1 MNQRIIKF
9 YLAISIWSALLAQGC
24 AITNSP
30 GFHSGYK
37 KLPATE
43 REKIRFIPA
52 NQAIPAAGGRLIY
65 AVNAGSLLNA
75 MQPSDSTLV
84 YVWAPHC
91 HGNNCA
97 SIQSVQDICHQK
109 GYQLYVVAEYFADM
123 EQINLQPTLDKPLLA
138 INYPVYKSD
147 YCPKYTSLFEAE
159 LRQEQ
164 PLPEHLKYARFFLFK
179 GRQFVK
185 AIDTLQGT
193 KPQFLPTL
201 TLRKRS

>member
-1 MNQRIIKF
+1 MKAFYATIIS
-9 YLAISIWSALLAQGC
+9 AALLVQGC

-43 REKIRFIPA
+43 QEKIRFIPA
-52 NQAIPAAGGRLIY
+52 NQAIPEVSGRLIY
-65 AVNAGSLLNA
+65 AVNARSLLNA

-91 HGNNCA
+91 HSGNCA
-97 SIQSVQDICHQK
+97 SLQSVQDICRQK

-138 INYPVYKSD
+138 INYQNYKTD

-159 LRQEQ
+159 LRQGQ
-164 PLPEHLKYARFFLFK
+164 QLPDHLKYVRFFLFK
-179 GRQFVK
+179 GSQFVK

-193 KPQFLPTL
+193 QPQFLPTL

>member
-1 MNQRIIKF
+1 VKA
-9 YLAISIWSALLAQGC
+9 YLSAVICAALLTQGC

-37 KLPATE
+37 KLPAAE
-43 REKIRFIPA
+43 REKIRFVPA
-52 NQAIPAAGGRLIY
+52 NQSIPAANGRLIY
-65 AVNAGSLLNA
+65 AVNARSLLDA
-75 MQPSDSTLV
+75 MQPGDSTLV

-97 SIQSVQDICHQK
+97 SIQSVQEICHQK

-138 INYPVYKSD
+138 INHQIYKTD

-159 LRQEQ
+159 LRQGQ
-164 PLPEHLKYARFFLFK
+164 PLPDHLKYARFFLLK
-179 GRQFVK
+179 GSQFVK